1 MSAGKVAKVLVTGGN
16 GFVGSAV
23 CRAALSKGLHVI
35 SVNRSGRPNLKGD
48 WVDKVVW
55 VKADTLE
62 KEQWSSHLEGVKG
75 VVACVGGFGSNEV
88 MKKICGS
95 TNVAAAEAA
104 KQGGVERFAF
114 ISAHDYKLPFLLSG
128 YYEGKQMAEKT
139 VKDLFGQNGASLR
152 PGFIYGDRVVGD
164 KVIKLGLIGKPLSA
178 VTQLLPKSITTLP
191 FISAALLPPVPV
203 EAVAN
208 TAVGFVLGEVQPSN
222 TEEMRFSVY
231 DILKN
236 A

>member
-104 KQGGVERFAF
+104 KQGGASICLLALCIEPTFLSP
-114 ISAHDYKLPFLLSG
+114 SAHPALFTLFTLSHPPEFLF
-128 YYEGKQMAEKT
+128 Y
-139 VKDLFGQNGASLR
+139 F
-152 PGFIYGDRVVGD
+152 
-164 KVIKLGLIGKPLSA
+164 
-178 VTQLLPKSITTLP
+178 
-191 FISAALLPPVPV
+191 
-203 EAVAN
+203 VAFF
-208 TAVGFVLGEVQPSN
+208 AHVFVLRSPCMVKVSSALPSSLPTTTSCPSSSLDTTKGN
-222 TEEMRFSVY
+222 KWPKR
-231 DILKN
+231 L
-236 A
+236 